1 MSDYEVTYSDD
12 TLLRRVVERN
22 KDQYK
27 DDVAYEFSNGRK
39 FDSSDRYDTGIYD
52 GS

>member
-1 MSDYEVTYSDD
+1 MSDYEVTYSEDS
-12 TLLRRVVERN
+12 LLHRVVKKN

-27 DDVAYEFSNGRK
+27 DDTGYEFSNGRK

-52 GS
+52 GT